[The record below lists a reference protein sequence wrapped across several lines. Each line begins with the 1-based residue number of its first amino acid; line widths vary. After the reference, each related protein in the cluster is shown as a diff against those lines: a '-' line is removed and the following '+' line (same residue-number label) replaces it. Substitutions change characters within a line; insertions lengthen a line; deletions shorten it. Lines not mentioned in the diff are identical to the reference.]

1 MNTSEV
7 QYYIALGQIPGIG
20 RVLAKH
26 LISYCGSAE
35 QVFKEKKGK
44 LLKIPGIGEKVAERI
59 LKSNFLAEA
68 EQELVRAEK
77 NGVTILSYH
86 HQDYPERLRHVIDAP
101 LILYAKGNI
110 HLNAVK
116 VISIVGT
123 RKATAYGLDL
133 TNQLV
138 EQLAAYSDLLVVSGL
153 AYGIDICAHRK
164 CVQLGIPTI
173 GVLAN
178 GLDTI
183 YPKTH
188 AATAQKMQ
196 LHGGLITENRLGTLP
211 DAPKFPE
218 RNRIIAGMSDA
229 VIVVE
234 AARKGG
240 ALITAEIANSFNRDV
255 FAYPGDIH
263 KTTSE
268 GCNNLIKQHKAHLMT
283 SAKDLAYIMGWDV
296 SEKSTKPASI
306 QLALDDV
313 DEQKVVN
320 ILKEGELQID
330 QLSYKSQIPIGTL
343 ASILL
348 NLEFQGFVK
357 SMPGK
362 VYGLAIST

>member
-1 MNTSEV
+1 MSPEV
-7 QYYIALGQIPGIG
+7 QYYIALNLIPGIG

-35 QVFKEKKGK
+35 QVFKTKKGK
-44 LLKIPGIGEKVAERI
+44 LLKVPGIGPKMADNI
-59 LKSNFLAEA
+59 LQSNFLQEA
-68 EQELVRAEK
+68 AQEVKRAQDS
-77 NGVTILSYH
+77 NVTILSYH
-86 HQDYPERLRHVIDAP
+86 DEAYPERLRHIIDAP
-101 LILYAKGNI
+101 LYLYTKGDMA
-110 HLNAVK
+110 LNAKK
-116 VISIVGT
+116 VVAIVGT
-123 RKATAYGLDL
+123 RKATPYGYDL
-133 TNQLV
+133 TTKLL
-138 EQLAAYSDLLVVSGL
+138 EDLARYQDLLVVSGL

-183 YPKTH
+183 YPKAH
-188 AATAQKMQ
+188 ASTAQKMQ
-196 LHGGLITENRLGTLP
+196 GNGGLVTENRLGTLP

-218 RNRIIAGMSDA
+218 RNRIIAGMADA

-234 AARKGG
+234 AAKKGG

-263 KTTSE
+263 KSASE
-268 GCNNLIKQHKAHLMT
+268 GCNNLIKQHKAHLIT
-283 SAKDLAYIMGWDV
+283 SVKDLEYIMRWDATET
-296 SEKSTKPASI
+296 SSKQASPL
-306 QLALDDV
+306 QLTLDNP
-313 DEQKVVN
+313 DEQKITE
-320 ILKEGELQID
+320 ILKEGEIQID

-348 NLEFQGFVK
+348 HLEFQGLVK

-362 VYGLAIST
+362 VYALAVK